1 MTRTWI
7 TRLSLL
13 LEPQVLEEVALGLEV
28 LNVSTV
34 VDDLLVGLQLL
45 VVGPVEGSET
55 PLLGD
60 DDLLPSGELVPG
72 TTESLHDDGLVRVL
86 ATDRHDDLTDADTSG
101 GTDRLAVGATHT
113 LLKPIGS
120 GTGQHLVDPEDVE
133 GVDTDTQ
140 VERVLSGGLDD
151 VLVGADTGG
160 FQSLRAQLLQ
170 LV

>member
-86 ATDRHDDLTDADTSG
+86 ATDGHDDLTDADTSG